1 MIKTI
6 SREKT
11 YIPKFDKNRESPSN
25 EQIVVTYKAA
35 TIELKN
41 RTVQRPVAV
50 SNFDEAG
57 KSQGMKI
64 EVKMDDDAYVK
75 NMLVGISGLG
85 YQYEGSDEVKY
96 IKNAQ
101 DLLKA
106 PLCYEPLLTELVELF
121 REELSAAALDE
132 KN

>member
-41 RTVQRPVAV
+41 KTVMQPVAV
-50 SNFDEAG
+50 SNYDENG

-64 EVKMDDDAYVK
+64 EVKMNDDTYIK

-96 IKNAQ
+96 IKSAQ

-121 REELSAAALDE
+121 RE
-132 KN
+132 